1 MRFFILLMVLFALVS
16 CDKGQ
21 EPVTGTII
29 DVMMPESSHPEFPEI
44 TISSTLEHGKYRMKI
59 DGFVENES
67 RLESVYTQQ
76 WGALLVFEVLRI
88 RFNPQPWLRTEDS
101 EVVVLSDEEIVIEIT
116 GSPEI
121 VSRTVGGT
129 THYVY
134 EYEGIAV
141 ANLTRP
147 YIDFKPSPPIE
158 PMLDSEPE
166 PDPDPEPE
174 PEPESEPESNPD
186 PEPEPEPESLSIND
200 RVIVIN
206 TLDIG
211 LRIRST
217 PGGTRIGGMF
227 NGETGTIIS
236 GPEMA
241 DGLVW
246 FEIEWDRPV
255 KDPRSGCGDR
265 EVCVGWSAAVLRDG
279 TEVLDLLE

>member
-1 MRFFILLMVLFALVS
+1 
-16 CDKGQ
+16 
-21 EPVTGTII
+21 
-29 DVMMPESSHPEFPEI
+29 MPESSHPKFPEI

-76 WGALLVFEVLRI
+76 WGALLAFEVLRI
-88 RFNPQPWLRTEDS
+88 RFNPQPWLSTEDD
-101 EVVVLSDEEIVIEIT
+101 EMVVLSDEEIVIEIT
-116 GSPEI
+116 GPPEI

-147 YIDFKPSPPIE
+147 YIVFTPSPPIE

-174 PEPESEPESNPD
+174 SNPD
-186 PEPEPEPESLSIND
+186 PEPEPEPESFSIND
-200 RVIVIN
+200 RVIVKN

-211 LRIRST
+211 LRIRNT

-227 NGETGTIIS
+227 NGETGKIIS

-255 KDPRSGCGDR
+255 KDPRSGCGNRD
-265 EVCVGWSAAVLRDG
+265 VCVGWSVAVIGDG
-279 TEVLDLLE
+279 TKVLDLLR